1 MSKVLPRNGRGV
13 SRVRKAG
20 GSLAASLMVIAL
32 AGTPVT
38 AQAIGPQAAACDR
51 GDPAVLVHVEGLK
64 ARTGKLRVQ
73 LYEANSKT
81 FLEKGKYVER
91 VELTVPAAGPLNV
104 CVAVPKPGNY
114 ALYVRHDANG
124 SGKSDRSDGGG
135 FSGNPRLSLTDLAFK
150 RKPPLGKAQFAVGN
164 STREVRVILN
174 YVQGLSFKPL
184 GA

>member
-1 MSKVLPRNGRGV
+1 MSKVLPLRGFPSASV
-13 SRVRKAG
+13 PMAAVL
-20 GSLAASLMVIAL
+20 LALGIA
-32 AGTPVT
+32 ATPAT

-51 GDPAVLVHVEGLK
+51 NSAAVLVQVEGIK
-64 ARTGKLRVQ
+64 ARTGILRVQ
-73 LYEANSKT
+73 LYEANPRT
-81 FLEKGKYVER
+81 FLEKKQYVER
-91 VELTVPAAGPLNV
+91 IELPVPRTGPLNV

-124 SGKSDRSDGGG
+124 SGSSDRSDGGG
-135 FSGNPRLSLTDLAFK
+135 FSGNPHMNLGDLMFK
-150 RKPPLGKAQFAVGN
+150 RKPALSQTQFSVGR